1 MVLPRKC
8 LFHYSLKVGIEATDR
23 EVGVSNGRLEV
34 VTREEALAIA
44 IEEVV
49 CFSKILRPDQH
60 PLRDDRREELI
71 PMYLSVAIY
80 VNRIKEVLDLLLVVE
95 VGSEI
100 LLHVFNRHI
109 AVILFV
115 YLKEHFSEPLSFLFI
130 NLAPVGNNVLN
141 TLTEKQGLA
150 VILHSLE
157 SRIRH
162 LALGQLMCVH

>member
-49 CFSKILRPDQH
+49 GLSQILRSDQH

-71 PMYLSVAIY
+71 PMYLSISIY

-95 VGSEI
+95 VCSEI
-100 LLHVFNRHI
+100 FLDVFNRHI
-109 AVILFV
+109 PVILFV
-115 YLKEHFSEPLSFLFI
+115 YLKEHFSEPLGFLFI

-141 TLTEKQGLA
+141 TLTEKQRLA
-150 VILHSLE
+150 IILHSLE